1 MALVSAGV
9 RVVVATGTVMA
20 HNVTSGVSE
29 GSCGV
34 AREVLEYLVGG
45 LLCDSVIRGIRHKV
59 LLCV

>member
-20 HNVTSGVSE
+20 HNVTGGVSE
-29 GSCGV
+29 CSCG
-34 AREVLEYLVGG
+34 VLEYLVGG